1 MSDEAN
7 NTPEHNED
15 AFADAT
21 SAILAVV
28 IPVVG
33 IIYWLSGL
41 PTS

>member
-1 MSDEAN
+1 MSEE
-7 NTPEHNED
+7 TPATEDHNED
-15 AFADAT
+15 AFADAV

-33 IIYWLSGL
+33 IVYWLSGL